1 MTLYWPD
8 NISTNIFLKDYWQ
21 KKPLLI
27 RNGFSNKI
35 DFISPDELAGLA
47 CEEEIES
54 RIITGDHK
62 SKNWTLTHG
71 PFKEDYFSCLPES
84 AWTLLVQDVDKHLP
98 EAAAFLKHF
107 DFIPKWR
114 IDDLMIS
121 YAEDQGSVGPH
132 TDSYDVFLV
141 QLQGERLWKL
151 SDQQVTD
158 DDLLEDCDVR
168 VLKEFE
174 TSHEW
179 LMKPGDVLYLPPG
192 IPHWGIAQ
200 GECMTGSIGFI
211 SPKQDQMFH
220 SWADFIAERLPTHKH
235 YSDPDISAT
244 SEPYLVDSKAI
255 EKAAALLRETIDTD
269 SSTLTRWFGQMV
281 SASKPH
287 LEIEKPHSLLLEN
300 ELKDYLVNT
309 DLIKHPYLRMFYSQS
324 HNNLVLLF
332 AQGESYELASDNND
346 FVRFLCQNHE
356 FLKGSLS
363 AWMDNQDCTQCL
375 LSLINQGY
383 LMPYDED

>member
-8 NISTNIFLKDYWQ
+8 NISTDIFLKDYWQ

-71 PFKEDYFSCLPES
+71 PFEEDYFSGLPES

-98 EAAAFLKHF
+98 EAAAFLRHF

-121 YAEDQGSVGPH
+121 TAEDQGSDGPQ

-158 DDLLEDCDVR
+158 DDLLEDCEVR

-200 GECMTGSIGFI
+200 GECMTGSVGFI
-211 SPKQDQMFH
+211 SPTQHNLLH
-220 SWADFIAERLPTHKH
+220 SWTDYIVDNSGEDHHYRDPALTTAENP
-235 YSDPDISAT
+235 YNIS
-244 SEPYLVDSKAI
+244 SS
-255 EKAAALLRETIDTD
+255 TIDHVSHMLKVLSNCD
-269 SSTLTRWFGQMV
+269 RSEVTRWFGELV
-281 SASKPH
+281 SESKPH
-287 LEIEKPHSLLLEN
+287 LEIQPN
-300 ELKDYLVNT
+300 PNP
-309 DLIKHPYLRMFYSQS
+309 IKRISEIPVTSQNDTWIRHPYLRIFYAHPDNESIM
-324 HNNLVLLF
+324 LF
-332 AQGESYELASDNND
+332 ANGESFRFPVSEAAFVHTLCEQTKYPAGNFEFWRNNMD
-346 FVRFLCQNHE
+346 CMKCLVTLSNH
-356 FLKGSLS
+356 GYI
-363 AWMDNQDCTQCL
+363 
-375 LSLINQGY
+375 LIY
-383 LMPYDED
+383 